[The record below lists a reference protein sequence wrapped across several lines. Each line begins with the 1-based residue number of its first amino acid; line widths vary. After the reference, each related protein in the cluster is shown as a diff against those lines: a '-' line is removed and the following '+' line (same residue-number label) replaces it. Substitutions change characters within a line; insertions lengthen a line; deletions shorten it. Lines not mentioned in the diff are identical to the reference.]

1 MLVKQISVFLENK
14 EGRVAQVT
22 QILSDSKINI
32 RALSI
37 ADTTEFGILRLI
49 VDKPEKAEKA
59 LKDEGFTVSITEV
72 IAISIEDEP
81 GGLAKAL
88 ELLHENKI
96 SVEYIYAFISKTSH
110 RANVILRVESCEKAI
125 ESLETGGF
133 LVLTANEVYDQ

>member
-22 QILSDSKINI
+22 QILSDSDINI

-49 VDKPEKAEKA
+49 VDKPELAEKA

-88 ELLHENKI
+88 EVLHKNRI

-110 RANVILRVESCEKAI
+110 KANVILRVEDCERAI
-125 ESLETGGF
+125 KTLEEGGF
-133 LVLTANEVYDQ
+133 LVLRASEVYDQ

>member
-22 QILSDSKINI
+22 KILSEADINI

-49 VDKPEKAEKA
+49 VDKPEDAEKS
-59 LKDEGFTVSITEV
+59 LRDEGFTVSITEV

-88 ELLHENKI
+88 EVLHRDKI

-110 RANVILRVESCEKAI
+110 KANVILRVEDCDRAI
-125 ESLETGGF
+125 ETLTEGGF
-133 LVLTANEVYDQ
+133 LVLKASEVYDQ

>member
-22 QILSDSKINI
+22 QILSESDINI

-49 VDKPEKAEKA
+49 VDKPEVAEKA
-59 LKDEGFTVSITEV
+59 LRDEGFTVSITEV
-72 IAISIEDEP
+72 IAVSIKDEP

-88 ELLHENKI
+88 KMLHDDKI

-110 RANVILRVESCEKAI
+110 KANVILRVEECERAI
-125 ESLETGGF
+125 KSLEAGGF
-133 LVLTANEVYDQ
+133 LVLNASEVYDI

>member
-14 EGRVAQVT
+14 EGRVAQVAR
-22 QILSDSKINI
+22 ILSDSKINI

-49 VDKPEKAEKA
+49 VDQPPKAEEA
-59 LKDEGFTVSITEV
+59 LRKEGFTVSITEV

-81 GGLAKAL
+81 GGLADAL
-88 ELLHENKI
+88 QLLHEDGI

-110 RANVILRVESCEKAI
+110 KANVILRVEECERAI
-125 ESLETGGF
+125 KSLQAKGLE
-133 LVLTANEVYDQ
+133 VLSSEDVYNQ

>member
-14 EGRVAQVT
+14 EGRVARVT
-22 QILSDSKINI
+22 NILSEAGINI

-49 VDKPEKAEKA
+49 VDKPEKAENA
-59 LKDEGFTVSITEV
+59 LRENGLTVSITEV

-88 ELLHENKI
+88 QVLHDNRI
-96 SVEYIYAFISKTSH
+96 SVEYIYAFISKTS
-110 RANVILRVESCEKAI
+110 RKANVILRVEDCQRAT
-125 ESLETGGF
+125 ESLEEKGF
-133 LVLTANEVYDQ
+133 LVLTAREVYEQ

>member
-22 QILSDSKINI
+22 QILSDSNINI

-49 VDKPEKAEKA
+49 VDKPEKAEGA
-59 LKDEGFTVSITEV
+59 LKEEGFTVSITEV

-110 RANVILRVESCEKAI
+110 RANVILRVESCERAI

>member
-22 QILSDSKINI
+22 QILSDANINI

-49 VDKPEKAEKA
+49 VNKPEEAEKA
-59 LKDEGFTVSITEV
+59 LKNEGLTVSITEV

-88 ELLHENKI
+88 EILHNDRI

-110 RANVILRVESCEKAI
+110 RANVILRVESCERAI
-125 ESLETGGF
+125 ESLEAGGF
-133 LVLTANEVYDQ
+133 LVLKANEVYDQ

>member
-22 QILSDSKINI
+22 QILSESKINI

-49 VDKPEKAEKA
+49 VDKPENAETA

-110 RANVILRVESCEKAI
+110 RANVILRVESCERAI
-125 ESLETGGF
+125 ESLESGGF

>member
-49 VDKPEKAEKA
+49 VDKPEKAEEA
-59 LKDEGFTVSITEV
+59 LKNEGFTVSITEV

-110 RANVILRVESCEKAI
+110 RANVILRVESCERAI
-125 ESLETGGF
+125 ESLEAGGF
-133 LVLTANEVYDQ
+133 LVLSANEVYDQ

>member
-49 VDKPEKAEKA
+49 VDKPQVAEEA
-59 LKDEGFTVSITEV
+59 LKAEGFTVSITEV
-72 IAISIEDEP
+72 IAIAIEDEP

-88 ELLHENKI
+88 EVLHTNRI
-96 SVEYIYAFISKTSH
+96 GVEYIYAFISKTSH
-110 RANVILRVESCEKAI
+110 KANVILRVENCDDAI
-125 ESLETGGF
+125 RCLEDGGF
-133 LVLTANEVYDQ
+133 LVLTASEVYDQ

>member
-22 QILSDSKINI
+22 QILSDNKINI

-49 VDKPEKAEKA
+49 VDKPVEAEKA

-88 ELLHENKI
+88 EVLHNDKI
-96 SVEYIYAFISKTSH
+96 SVEYIYAFISKTNH
-110 RANVILRVESCEKAI
+110 KANVILRVESCERAI
-125 ESLETGGF
+125 ESLEAGGF
-133 LVLTANEVYDQ
+133 LVLKASEVYDQ

>member
-14 EGRVAQVT
+14 EGRVAQVAR
-22 QILSDSKINI
+22 ILSDAKINI

-49 VDKPEKAEKA
+49 VDQPQKAEEA
-59 LKDEGFTVSITEV
+59 LHKDGFTVSITEV

-81 GGLAKAL
+81 GGLADAL
-88 ELLHENKI
+88 QILHEDGI

-110 RANVILRVESCEKAI
+110 KANVILRVEECERAI
-125 ESLETGGF
+125 ESLQAKGLE
-133 LVLTANEVYDQ
+133 VLSSEDVYNQ

>member
-22 QILSDSKINI
+22 KILSEADINI

-49 VDKPEKAEKA
+49 VDKPEDAEKS
-59 LKDEGFTVSITEV
+59 LRDEGYTVSITEV
-72 IAISIEDEP
+72 IARSIEDEP

-88 ELLHENKI
+88 EVLHRDRI

-110 RANVILRVESCEKAI
+110 KANVILRVEDCDRAI
-125 ESLETGGF
+125 ETLTEGGF
-133 LVLTANEVYDQ
+133 LVLKASEVYDQ

>member
-22 QILSDSKINI
+22 QILSDSDINI

-49 VDKPEKAEKA
+49 VDKPELAEKA
-59 LKDEGFTVSITEV
+59 LKDEGLTVSITEV

-88 ELLHENKI
+88 EVLHKNKI
-96 SVEYIYAFISKTSH
+96 SVEYIYAFIAKTSH
-110 RANVILRVESCEKAI
+110 KANVILRVENCDRAI
-125 ESLETGGF
+125 ETLEEGGF
-133 LVLTANEVYDQ
+133 LVLRASEVYDQ

>member
-22 QILSDSKINI
+22 QILSDSNINI

-49 VDKPEKAEKA
+49 VDKPEKAEEA
-59 LKDEGFTVSITEV
+59 LKDERLTVSITEV

-96 SVEYIYAFISKTSH
+96 SVEYIYAFISKTGH
-110 RANVILRVESCEKAI
+110 RANVILKVESCERAI

>member
-14 EGRVAQVT
+14 EGRVAQVAR
-22 QILSDSKINI
+22 ILSDSKINI

-49 VDKPEKAEKA
+49 VDQPQKAEEA
-59 LKDEGFTVSITEV
+59 LRKEDFTVSITEV

-81 GGLAKAL
+81 GGLADAL
-88 ELLHENKI
+88 QILHEDGI

-110 RANVILRVESCEKAI
+110 KANVILRVEDCERAI
-125 ESLETGGF
+125 ESLGKKGF
-133 LVLTANEVYDQ
+133 EVLKSEDVYNQ

>member
-22 QILSDSKINI
+22 QILSDSDINI

-49 VDKPEKAEKA
+49 VDKPELAEKA
-59 LKDEGFTVSITEV
+59 LKDGGFTVSITEV

-88 ELLHENKI
+88 EVLHENKI

-110 RANVILRVESCEKAI
+110 KANVILRVENCNRAI
-125 ESLETGGF
+125 ETLEAGGF
-133 LVLTANEVYDQ
+133 LVLRASEVYDQ

>member
-14 EGRVAQVT
+14 GGRVAQVAR
-22 QILSDSKINI
+22 ILSNSKINI

-49 VDKPEKAEKA
+49 VDKPIKAEET
-59 LKDEGFTVSITEV
+59 LKKEGLTVSITEV

-81 GGLAKAL
+81 GGLADAL
-88 ELLHENKI
+88 QILHEDKI

-110 RANVILRVESCEKAI
+110 KANVILRVEDCDRAI
-125 ESLETGGF
+125 KSLQNKGVE
-133 LVLTANEVYDQ
+133 VLKSDAVYNQ

>member
-22 QILSDSKINI
+22 QILSDSNINI

-49 VDKPEKAEKA
+49 VNKPEEAEKA
-59 LKDEGFTVSITEV
+59 LKNEGLTVSITEV

-88 ELLHENKI
+88 EILHNDRI

-110 RANVILRVESCEKAI
+110 RANVILRVESCERAI
-125 ESLETGGF
+125 ESLEAGGF
-133 LVLTANEVYDQ
+133 LVLKANEVYDQ

>member
-49 VDKPEKAEKA
+49 VDKPEKAEEA
-59 LKDEGFTVSITEV
+59 LKDEGLTVSITEV

-96 SVEYIYAFISKTSH
+96 SVEYIYAFIAKTSH
-110 RANVILRVESCEKAI
+110 RANVILKVESCERAI
-125 ESLETGGF
+125 ESLGAGGF

>member
-37 ADTTEFGILRLI
+37 
-49 VDKPEKAEKA
+49 AEKA

>member
-22 QILSDSKINI
+22 QILSDSDINI

-49 VDKPEKAEKA
+49 VDKPELAEKA
-59 LKDEGFTVSITEV
+59 LKDEGLTVSITEV

-88 ELLHENKI
+88 EVLHKNRI
-96 SVEYIYAFISKTSH
+96 SVEYIYAFIAKTSH
-110 RANVILRVESCEKAI
+110 KANVILRVESCDRAI
-125 ESLETGGF
+125 ETLEAGGF
-133 LVLTANEVYDQ
+133 LVLKASEVYDQ

>member
-22 QILSDSKINI
+22 KILSDADINI

-49 VDKPEKAEKA
+49 VDKPEAAESA
-59 LKDEGFTVSITEV
+59 LKNDGFTVSITEV
-72 IAISIEDEP
+72 IAISIKDEP

-88 ELLHENKI
+88 QVLHDNKI

-110 RANVILRVESCEKAI
+110 KANVILRVEDCYRAT
-125 ESLETGGF
+125 ESLEASGF
-133 LVLTANEVYDQ
+133 LVLRAKEVYNQ

>member
-14 EGRVAQVT
+14 EGRVARVAR
-22 QILSDSKINI
+22 ILSDAEINI

-49 VDKPEKAEKA
+49 VDQPEKAEKS
-59 LKDEGFTVSITEV
+59 LHEEGFTVSITEV

-81 GGLAKAL
+81 GGLADAL
-88 ELLHENKI
+88 QVLHEDKI

-110 RANVILRVESCEKAI
+110 KANVILRVEDCDRAI
-125 ESLETGGF
+125 ESLDKKGF
-133 LVLTANEVYDQ
+133 EVLRADSVYNQ

>member
-14 EGRVAQVT
+14 EGRVAQVAR
-22 QILSDSKINI
+22 ILSDAGINI

-49 VDKPEKAEKA
+49 VDKPPVAENA
-59 LKDEGFTVSITEV
+59 LRGEGLTVSITEV

-81 GGLAKAL
+81 GGLADAL
-88 ELLHENKI
+88 QVLHEDKI

-110 RANVILRVESCEKAI
+110 KANVILRVEDCDRAI
-125 ESLETGGF
+125 ESLQANGF
-133 LVLTANEVYDQ
+133 EVLKADDVYNQ

>member
-49 VDKPEKAEKA
+49 VDKPEKAEEA
-59 LKDEGFTVSITEV
+59 LKAEGFTVSITEV

-96 SVEYIYAFISKTSH
+96 SVEYIYAFISKTGH
-110 RANVILRVESCEKAI
+110 RANVILRVESCERAI

>member
-49 VDKPEKAEKA
+49 VDKPEKAEEA
-59 LKDEGFTVSITEV
+59 LKEEV
-72 IAISIEDEP
+72 
-81 GGLAKAL
+81 K
-88 ELLHENKI
+88 
-96 SVEYIYAFISKTSH
+96 
-110 RANVILRVESCEKAI
+110 
-125 ESLETGGF
+125 
-133 LVLTANEVYDQ
+133 

>member
-22 QILSDSKINI
+22 QILSESDINI

-49 VDKPEKAEKA
+49 VDKPELAEKA
-59 LKDEGFTVSITEV
+59 LKADGFTVSITEV
-72 IAISIEDEP
+72 IAVSIKDEP

-88 ELLHENKI
+88 KMLHDDKI

-110 RANVILRVESCEKAI
+110 KANVILRVEECERAI

-133 LVLTANEVYDQ
+133 LVLKASEVYDI

>member
-22 QILSDSKINI
+22 RILSDSAINI

-49 VDKPEKAEKA
+49 VDKPELAENA
-59 LKDEGFTVSITEV
+59 LKKEGFTVSITEV
-72 IAISIEDEP
+72 IAISIADEP

-88 ELLHENKI
+88 QVLHEDRI

-110 RANVILRVESCEKAI
+110 KANVILRVEDCGRAT
-125 ESLETGGF
+125 ESLEAAGF
-133 LVLTANEVYDQ
+133 LVLTAREVYDQ

>member
-22 QILSDSKINI
+22 QILSESDINI

-49 VDKPEKAEKA
+49 VDKPELAENA
-59 LKDEGFTVSITEV
+59 LKADGFTVGITEV
-72 IAISIEDEP
+72 IAVSIKDEP

-88 ELLHENKI
+88 KMLHDDKI

-110 RANVILRVESCEKAI
+110 KANVILRVEDCKRAI
-125 ESLETGGF
+125 ESLEAGGF
-133 LVLTANEVYDQ
+133 FVLKASEVYDI

>member
-14 EGRVAQVT
+14 EGRVARVAR
-22 QILSDSKINI
+22 ILSDSKINI

-49 VDKPEKAEKA
+49 VDKPMEAKEA
-59 LKDEGFTVSITEV
+59 LHGTGFTVSITEV

-81 GGLAKAL
+81 GGLADAL
-88 ELLHENKI
+88 QILHEDKI

-110 RANVILRVESCEKAI
+110 KANVILRVEDCERAI
-125 ESLETGGF
+125 ESLTSKGF
-133 LVLTANEVYDQ
+133 EVLKSADVYNQ

>member
-22 QILSDSKINI
+22 KILSEADINI

-49 VDKPEKAEKA
+49 VDKPEDAEKS
-59 LKDEGFTVSITEV
+59 LRDEGFTVSITEV

-88 ELLHENKI
+88 EVLHRDRI

-110 RANVILRVESCEKAI
+110 KANVILRVEDCDRAI
-125 ESLETGGF
+125 ETLTEGGF
-133 LVLTANEVYDQ
+133 LVLKASEVYDQ

>member
-1 MLVKQISVFLENK
+1 MLVNQISVFLENK

-110 RANVILRVESCEKAI
+110 RANVILRVESCERAI